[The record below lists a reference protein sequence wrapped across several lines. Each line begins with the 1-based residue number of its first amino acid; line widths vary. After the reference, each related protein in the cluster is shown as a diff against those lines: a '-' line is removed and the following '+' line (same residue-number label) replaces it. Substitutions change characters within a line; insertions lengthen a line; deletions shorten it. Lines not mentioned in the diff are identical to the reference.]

1 MSKTTGKKRKKQ
13 KYSTRVEKNKR
24 IYYKNNNLLDKSNR
38 NSSNKLILIVLI
50 ISLFANAVFLF
61 RVNNL
66 SSKAD
71 DLNSSISE
79 NKKEYKNKIK
89 LLEDNYTNY
98 LFLGDSITDYYDLDK
113 YYEGLPVVNSG
124 ISGNTTNDILNDMK
138 ARVYNYNPSK
148 VFLLIGT
155 NDLVHDISVDDIVS
169 NIEKIISDI
178 KDNRPQAE
186 IYVESVYPVNDN
198 LDEEMVDVRN
208 NSDIKDINKQIK
220 KYCDDNDYTYINI
233 YDKLLDDDGNFS
245 EEYTDDGLHPNDNGY
260 EVITEE
266 VKKFL
271 D

>member
-1 MSKTTGKKRKKQ
+1 MSKTTNKKSKKK
-13 KYSTRVEKNKR
+13 KYTTRLEKNKR
-24 IYYKNNNLLDKSNR
+24 IYYKNDSSTYTDKKSDN
-38 NSSNKLILIVLI
+38 NKLILIVLT
-50 ISLFANAVFLF
+50 ISLFVNAFFLLTT
-61 RVNNL
+61 NNL
-66 SSKAD
+66 TSSID
-71 DLNSSISE
+71 DLNNTIE
-79 NKKEYKNKIK
+79 EKKDEMER
-89 LLEDNYTNY
+89 LEDDYTNY

-169 NIEKIISDI
+169 NIEKIISNI

-208 NSDIKDINKQIK
+208 NNDIKDINKKIK
-220 KYCDDNDYTYINI
+220 KYCDDNDYIYINI
-233 YDKLLDDDGNFS
+233 YDKLLDEDGNFS
-245 EEYTDDGLHPNDNGY
+245 EKYTDDGLHPNENGY
-260 EVITEE
+260 EIITKEI
-266 VKKFL
+266 KKYL

>member
-1 MSKTTGKKRKKQ
+1 M
-13 KYSTRVEKNKR
+13 
-24 IYYKNNNLLDKSNR
+24 
-38 NSSNKLILIVLI
+38 
-50 ISLFANAVFLF
+50 
-61 RVNNL
+61 
-66 SSKAD
+66 
-71 DLNSSISE
+71 
-79 NKKEYKNKIK
+79 
-89 LLEDNYTNY
+89 
-98 LFLGDSITDYYDLDK
+98 FLGDSITDYYDLDK
-113 YYEGLPVVNSG
+113 YYKGLPVVNSG

-178 KDNRPQAE
+178 KDNRLQAE

-208 NSDIKDINKQIK
+208 NNDIKDINKKIK
-220 KYCDDNDYTYINI
+220 KYCDDNDYIYINI